1 MPKTNHSQKVRQLS
15 MNAIMAAMCA
25 VLGYLSLE
33 LGNLK
38 VTFESL
44 PILVSA
50 LLFGPA
56 DGMIVGG
63 IGTLIYQLLRY
74 GVSITT
80 PLWMLPYIV
89 CGILA
94 GWYAKKNGFSLS
106 GRQVMVLVILNELL
120 ITVLNTGVLYIDSH
134 IYGYYSAAFI
144 FGSLVPRL
152 IICVVKAAAF
162 GLVLP
167 GITGAVRRQLQ

>member
-1 MPKTNHSQKVRQLS
+1 MPKTQSQKIKTLS
-15 MNAIMAAMCA
+15 MNAMMAAMCA
-25 VLGYLSLE
+25 VLGYLSLD

-50 LLFGPA
+50 LLFGPL
-56 DGMIVGG
+56 DGMVVGG

-74 GVSITT
+74 GLSITT
-80 PLWMLPYIV
+80 PLWMLPYVV
-89 CGILA
+89 CGLLV
-94 GWYAKKNGFSLS
+94 GWYAKKYSFTLS

-120 ITVLNTGVLYIDSH
+120 ITALNTGVLYVDSK

-144 FGSLVPRL
+144 FGSLLPR
-152 IICVVKAAAF
+152 IVICIVKAAAF

-167 GITGAVRRQLQ
+167 GITRAVRHQLQ

>member
-1 MPKTNHSQKVRQLS
+1 MPKSQSQKIKTLS
-15 MNAIMAAMCA
+15 MNAMMAAMCA
-25 VLGYLSLE
+25 VLGYLSLD

-50 LLFGPA
+50 LLFGPL
-56 DGMIVGG
+56 DGMVVGG

-74 GVSITT
+74 GLSITT
-80 PLWMLPYIV
+80 PLWMLPYVV
-89 CGILA
+89 CGLLA
-94 GWYAKKNGFSLS
+94 GWYAKKHSFFLS

-120 ITVLNTGVLYIDSH
+120 ITALNTGVLYVDSK

-144 FGSLVPRL
+144 FGSLLPRI
-152 IICVVKAAAF
+152 IICIVKAAAF

-167 GITGAVRRQLQ
+167 GITRAVRHQLQ

>member
-1 MPKTNHSQKVRQLS
+1 M
-15 MNAIMAAMCA
+15 
-25 VLGYLSLE
+25 
-33 LGNLK
+33 
-38 VTFESL
+38 
-44 PILVSA
+44 
-50 LLFGPA
+50 
-56 DGMIVGG
+56 
-63 IGTLIYQLLRY
+63 
-74 GVSITT
+74 
-80 PLWMLPYIV
+80 
-89 CGILA
+89 
-94 GWYAKKNGFSLS
+94 
-106 GRQVMVLVILNELL
+106 ILNELL